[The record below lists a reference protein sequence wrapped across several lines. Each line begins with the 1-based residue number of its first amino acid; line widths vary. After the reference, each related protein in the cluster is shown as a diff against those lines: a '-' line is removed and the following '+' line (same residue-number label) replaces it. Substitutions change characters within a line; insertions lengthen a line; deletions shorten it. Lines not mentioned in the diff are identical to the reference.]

1 MMQAAIYSRVYDPE
15 QQAEWQLLFDEME
28 RNQICPVIFR
38 DFYDQLSGSVRLP
51 EGARQFATA
60 HELSDDIEFM
70 ISFGGDGTLLD
81 TLALIR
87 EKRIS
92 IVGINA
98 GRLGFLASIGREEI
112 PTAIRAMAQRSYVED
127 RRTLIHL
134 DGSQPLFG
142 EVPYA
147 LNEFAIHKKDQG
159 SMIKIHTYLNGEFLN
174 TYWADGLIVATPT
187 GSTGYSLSCQGPIV
201 FPESRSFVITPIA
214 PHNLNVRPIVV
225 PDTNVISFEIESRS
239 EQVICSLDARREV
252 VNKSV
257 QLAVRKESFDIGLV
271 RLSEENFLQTLRNK
285 LTWGLDKRN

>member
-1 MMQAAIYSRVYDPE
+1 MMQAAVYSRVYDPE
-15 QQAEWQLLFDEME
+15 QQAEWQMLFDEME
-28 RNQICPVIFR
+28 RQQIRPVIFR
-38 DFYDQLSGSVRLP
+38 DFYDQLAGSVRLP
-51 EGARQFATA
+51 DGAGHFATA
-60 HELSDDIEFM
+60 HDLSDDIEFM

-147 LNEFAIHKKDQG
+147 LNEFTIHKKDQG
-159 SMIKIHTYLNGEFLN
+159 SMIKIHTYLNGELLN
-174 TYWADGLIVATPT
+174 SYWADGLIIATPT
-187 GSTGYSLSCQGPIV
+187 GSTGYNMSCNGPIL
-201 FPESRSFVITPIA
+201 FPDSSSFVITPVA
-214 PHNLNVRPIVV
+214 PHNLNVRSVVV
-225 PDTNVISFEIESRS
+225 PDSSVISFEIEGRT
-239 EQVICSLDARREV
+239 EELICALDARKEIV
-252 VNKSV
+252 PIGI
-257 QLAVRKESFDIGLV
+257 QIAVKKEAFCVHFIRLNENSF
-271 RLSEENFLQTLRNK
+271 LSTLRTK
-285 LTWGLDKRN
+285 LTWGFDKRN

>member
-1 MMQAAIYSRVYDPE
+1 MMQAAIYSRVYDPS
-15 QQAEWQLLFDEME
+15 QQAEWQMLFDEME
-28 RNQICPVIFR
+28 RNQIRPVIFR

-51 EGARQFATA
+51 ESAGQFATA

-87 EKRIS
+87 EKRIP

-252 VNKSV
+252 VNKSI